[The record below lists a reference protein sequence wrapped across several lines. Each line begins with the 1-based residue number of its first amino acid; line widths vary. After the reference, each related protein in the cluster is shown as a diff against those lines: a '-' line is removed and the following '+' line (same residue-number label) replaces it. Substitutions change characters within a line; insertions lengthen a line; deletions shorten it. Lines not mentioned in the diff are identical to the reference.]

1 MRIMHVCRN
10 VERNVERYGKMLR
23 LQDRF
28 KDLKAPT
35 QQKEKGFRTQ
45 TVSFWKRGA
54 QILSSLSPKGNGAI
68 TSSEGTKV
76 G

>member
-35 QQKEKGFRTQ
+35 QQKEKGFRTPA
-45 TVSFWKRGA
+45 VSFWKRGA
-54 QILSSLSPKGNGAI
+54 QMLSSLSPKGNGAI